1 MRVLKIAAVSLG
13 LMLASPGLAVAQEAF
28 MAGAIT
34 GALTGGLVGGPVGA
48 ALGGIAGA
56 AIGGAAEADHARR
69 QSIRPVADR
78 SRVARA
84 YPQPRTTA
92 AYPRRTARSS
102 AHARSHARV
111 VPVQL
116 TRVQRQQLAS
126 AVAVTERT
134 CVRDRAGNQTCR
146 EVIQR

>member
-1 MRVLKIAAVSLG
+1 MRVLKMAAVSLG

-28 MAGAIT
+28 VAGAIT
-34 GALTGGLVGGPVGA
+34 GALTGGLVGGPIGA
-48 ALGGIAGA
+48 AIGGIAGA

-69 QSIRPVADR
+69 QAVRPVADLGG
-78 SRVARA
+78 VPRA
-84 YPQPRTTA
+84 YSPPQRTTEP
-92 AYPRRTARSS
+92 YPRRAAHPSS
-102 AHARSHARV
+102 PPRT
-111 VPVQL
+111 VPAQL

-126 AVAVTERT
+126 VVAVTERT